1 MTATTTVTNTGEVA
15 GETVVQLYVHD
26 RVASR
31 VRPVRELKGFNKIAL
46 RPGESAQV
54 SFQLDRSLLAFTGMD
69 LVCRAEPGLF
79 DVWITDSSA
88 NGTPV
93 QFELCPPKA

>member
-1 MTATTTVTNTGEVA
+1 VA

-46 RPGESAQV
+46 LAGESAQV
-54 SFQLDRSLLAFTGMD
+54 SFQLDRSLLAFTGTD
-69 LVCRAEPGLF
+69 LVFGAEPGLF
-79 DVWITDSSA
+79 DVWITDSSV
-88 NGTPV
+88 NGVAV
-93 QFELCPPKA
+93 QFELLAPSKG